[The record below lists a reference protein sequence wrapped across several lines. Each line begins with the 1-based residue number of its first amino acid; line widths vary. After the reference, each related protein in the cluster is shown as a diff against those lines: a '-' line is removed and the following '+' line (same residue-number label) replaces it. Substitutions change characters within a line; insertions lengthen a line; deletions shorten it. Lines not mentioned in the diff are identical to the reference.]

1 MSGDGTDPTPADA
14 GGAVPPPAPVGPDPV
29 VPPTPV
35 VPPPPVAQDPPQE
48 PVRPPAPPVGTH
60 ADPHLAPPVGYAAA
74 SAPLPPSAEPDA
86 PDQQWPSDAVISP
99 YIGGSVPA
107 SGNYRVL
114 TAVIMLFLVALLAGA
129 IALIVYLA
137 GHTTL
142 SFPSADPDPRPVATE
157 VSESATPQ
165 APREETSP
173 EPLTGALCTDLCV
186 EVAGLV
192 GPQIVGA
199 DGESTWAL
207 TGGWSTVETASLS
220 AEEAVGADY
229 RSDDG
234 ELTFT
239 IWRFTDDDAAQ
250 DAQELLIESLGEPSD
265 SGAAFQDG
273 TGEQSTFDDGSQ
285 TTIVWSKLGDGSQP
299 WVMQVHGTGAVQQF
313 YYALPL

>member
-1 MSGDGTDPTPADA
+1 MNGDGTDPTPAEA
-14 GGAVPPPAPVGPDPV
+14 GGAVPPAPVGPEPT
-29 VPPTPV
+29 VPPLPG
-35 VPPPPVAQDPPQE
+35 AQDPPQE
-48 PVRPPAPPVGTH
+48 SVRPPAPPAGAH
-60 ADPHLAPPVGYAAA
+60 ADAHLAPPVGYAPA
-74 SAPLPPSAEPDA
+74 SAPTPPVAEPDA

-99 YIGGSVPA
+99 YIGGTVPA

-114 TAVIMLFLVALLAGA
+114 TAVIMLFLLALLAGA

-142 SFPSADPDPRPVATE
+142 SFPSADPEPRPVVTE
-157 VSESATPQ
+157 VSETQTPQ

-186 EVAGLV
+186 EVAGIV

-207 TGGWSTVETASLS
+207 TGAWSTVDTSPLS
-220 AEEAVGADY
+220 AEEAAGADY
-229 RSDDG
+229 TSDAG

-239 IWRFTDDDAAQ
+239 IWRFADDEAAQ
-250 DAQELLIESLGEPSD
+250 AAQEALVDSLGDPSD

-313 YYALPL
+313 YYALPI